1 MHVYQ
6 MRIIDIWALLY
17 FIYIYI
23 LIYIYIDIYI
33 FIYIDIFIVYFL
45 FSYFWGFTLF
55 IVFTILDD
63 IMINTFVFITLMN
76 ILIKCGCVPSE
87 VGTCELFSILLDF
100 ILLMQ
105 VGPGP
110 RAWLTKII
118 ISSGVQQPKFDLQ
131 IYNLFA
137 VLLGQAISPRWML
150 IFKSVRWVYKL
161 YFFIAVTKLRKPD
174 LFWLSY
180 WPATIPS

>member
-17 FIYIYI
+17 FIYI
-23 LIYIYIDIYI
+23 
-33 FIYIDIFIVYFL
+33 FDIFIVYFL

-55 IVFTILDD
+55 IVFTILNG
-63 IMINTFVFITLMN
+63 IMINTFAFITLMN
-76 ILIKCGCVPSE
+76 ILIKCGFLPSE

-118 ISSGVQQPKFDLQ
+118 NGSGVQQPKFDLQ

-150 IFKSVRWVYKL
+150 IF
-161 YFFIAVTKLRKPD
+161 
-174 LFWLSY
+174 
-180 WPATIPS
+180 